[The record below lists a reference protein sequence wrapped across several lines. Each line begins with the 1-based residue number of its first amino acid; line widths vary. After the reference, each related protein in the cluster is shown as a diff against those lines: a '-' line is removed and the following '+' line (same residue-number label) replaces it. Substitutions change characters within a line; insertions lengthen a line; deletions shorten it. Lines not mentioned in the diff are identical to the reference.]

1 MILAVDIGN
10 TNIEFG
16 IYEKHKDNCQMICKF
31 RTGTNRD
38 LTSDDIGFKIRQF
51 LLIYEIDVAY
61 IDDVVI
67 ASVVP
72 QIMYSM
78 NNAIL
83 KYIGKAPLIIGESL
97 KIPLA
102 NKYDNPDAVGKDRL
116 IGAYS
121 AYKKYGYPL
130 IVVDFGTATTF
141 DAVNNKGEYEGGA
154 IFTGIRISTDALF
167 QKTAK
172 LPMVEIAHTDK
183 IIGKNTVGSI
193 QSGILYG
200 YVGAVE
206 NIVSLMK
213 RELGSEAKVIA
224 TGGLSKLIGDEASC
238 FDRLDFDLILDG
250 IAKLY
255 YESKEKIK

>member
-1 MILAVDIGN
+1 MILAIDIGN

-16 IYEKHKDNCQMICKF
+16 IYEKDKMLCKF

-38 LTSDDIGFKIRQF
+38 LTSDDIGFKIRHF
-51 LLIYEIDVAY
+51 LFINEIDVEK
-61 IDDVVI
+61 IEDVVI
-67 ASVVP
+67 ESVVP
-72 QIMYSM
+72 QIMYSV
-78 NNAIL
+78 NNAIR
-83 KYIGKAPLIIGESL
+83 KYVGKIPLIVGESL
-97 KIPLA
+97 RVPIV
-102 NKYDNPDAVGKDRL
+102 NNYDNPDSVGKDRL

-172 LPMVEIAHTDK
+172 LPMVEITHTDK
-183 IIGKNTVGSI
+183 IIGKNTVDSI

-206 NIVSLMK
+206 NIVELMK
-213 RELGSEAKVIA
+213 KELGSETKVVA
-224 TGGLSKLIGDEASC
+224 TGGLSKLIGHEAKC
-238 FDRLDFDLILDG
+238 FDTLDFSLILDG

-255 YESKEKIK
+255 YETKENK

>member
-16 IYEKHKDNCQMICKF
+16 IYEKEEMLCKF

-38 LTSDDIGFKIRQF
+38 LTSDDIGLKIRQF
-51 LLIYEIDVAY
+51 LLINEIDVEK
-61 IDDVVI
+61 IEDVVI
-67 ASVVP
+67 ESVVP
-72 QIMYSM
+72 QIMYSV
-78 NNAIL
+78 NNAII
-83 KYIGKAPLIIGESL
+83 KYIGKNPLIVGESL
-97 KIPLA
+97 RVPIK
-102 NKYDNPDAVGKDRL
+102 NNYENPDAVGKDRL

-121 AYKKYGYPL
+121 AYKKYGYPI

-141 DAVNNKGEYEGGA
+141 DAINNKGEYEGGA

-183 IIGKNTVGSI
+183 IIGKNTVESI

-206 NIVSLMK
+206 NIVELMK
-213 RELGSEAKVIA
+213 KELGENTKVIA
-224 TGGLSKLIGDEASC
+224 TGGLSKLIGDETHC
-238 FDRLDFDLILDG
+238 FDTLDSTLVLDG

-255 YESKEKIK
+255 YEKKDNK